1 MKYLFINSV
10 AGFGSTGRIILSACE
25 RLEQQ
30 GHTCRIAYGRQA
42 TQCGVPTIAIGSPWD
57 YRFHALCHRIFGTGG
72 FGSRAATARFLRQVR
87 EYDPDVIWLHNV
99 HGYYIHL
106 GELFTYLRG
115 CGKPI
120 FWTLHDCWSF
130 TGHCA
135 YFDYVGCDR
144 WKTGCHDCP
153 QKRAYPAS
161 ILLDNSRKNYEKK
174 RELFTGIPNVTLIV
188 PSHWLESRVKESF
201 LRDYPVKVVYNT
213 VNREIFKPTPGNF
226 REKYGLEN
234 KIILLGVASVWD
246 ERKGLR
252 DFLALH
258 DLLDEEYAI
267 VLIGLSA
274 KQIQSLPAGILG
286 LPRTNS
292 VQELAEAY
300 TAADVFLNPST
311 EETFGMTIL
320 EAHCCGTPSL
330 VYQGTACEEVASLYG
345 GRAVPRGA
353 EELHRAIESM
363 YHKEES
369 L

>member
-1 MKYLFINSV
+1 M
-10 AGFGSTGRIILSACE
+10 
-25 RLEQQ
+25 
-30 GHTCRIAYGRQA
+30 
-42 TQCGVPTIAIGSPWD
+42 
-57 YRFHALCHRIFGTGG
+57 
-72 FGSRAATARFLRQVR
+72 
-87 EYDPDVIWLHNV
+87 
-99 HGYYIHL
+99 
-106 GELFTYLRG
+106 
-115 CGKPI
+115 
-120 FWTLHDCWSF
+120 
-130 TGHCA
+130 
-135 YFDYVGCDR
+135 GCDR

-174 RELFTGIPNVTLIV
+174 RELFTGIPDVTLIV

-258 DLLDEEYAI
+258 DLLDEEHAI

-311 EETFGMTIL
+311 EETFGMTVL
-320 EAHCCGTPSL
+320 EARCCGTEAV
-330 VYQGTACEEVASLYG
+330 VYQGTACEEVVSQFG
-345 GRAVPRGA
+345 GVAVPRGA
-353 EELHRAIESM
+353 AHLLEAVEQIT
-363 YHKEES
+363 KENRK
-369 L
+369 